1 MLLKN
6 DTRLLPWQK
15 SAEGREKV
23 RLIHLFDELL
33 VKSPESGLLSDWLYN
48 KKKKTISQIL
58 IGYLAWGVISGRDD
72 CCGRAV
78 DVESY

>member
-48 KKKKTISQIL
+48 KKKNDQPDPDWLPGLGCDFWTRRL
-58 IGYLAWGVISGRDD
+58 LR
-72 CCGRAV
+72 
-78 DVESY
+78 